1 MQNDDVTE
9 NDELYIW
16 SKTTGYMKAWAGE
29 TKTRFQ
35 GLAYFRVT
43 INSKALPGV
52 SEMVINT
59 NTFDV
64 WQADNPEVL
73 KKIAE
78 SFIQPEWTR

>member
-1 MQNDDVTE
+1 MQHDAVTE

-16 SKTTGYMKAWAGE
+16 SKTTGYMKARAGE
-29 TKTRFQ
+29 DKHEFF

-43 INSKALPGV
+43 LNSKALPGV

-64 WQADNPEVL
+64 WPADHPEVL

>member
-1 MQNDDVTE
+1 MQHDAVTE

-29 TKTRFQ
+29 TKTRWQ

-43 INSKALPGV
+43 INSKAL
-52 SEMVINT
+52 
-59 NTFDV
+59 
-64 WQADNPEVL
+64 PEVL